1 MESKIQR
8 FLDQYNIPY
17 ETAGRNVKKG
27 NININCPFCDHDDG
41 YHMGIIPTN
50 GYYGCWRN
58 FKHRGRN
65 FARVIKALIDCS
77 WEEAQRLA
85 GKEASFEDGD
95 DLMKMVD
102 ALFEDEHAGEEK
114 VLGGAKSLSLLR
126 NYKPIVS
133 RDGVRGIFWKYLE
146 GRGFT
151 DIYKLVNKYE
161 IYCCLVGEWK
171 MRLVFPMYYNDK
183 LITWQARS
191 VLKDATLPYKDLSV
205 EESVRHPK
213 FFLYN
218 FDSLKKGGKVLMVSE
233 GLFDMLKLDYYS
245 PAGFRAT
252 CLFTKS
258 MTDEQMYL
266 LIELAP
272 LYEEVWLVLDD
283 DAQGHGMSLASELFM
298 IKNLKQ
304 VDVPEEIGDPGAMT
318 EEEVKEFILINML
331 NKRQQ

>member
-1 MESKIQR
+1 MDSKIQR

-17 ETAGRNVKKG
+17 ETSGRNCKK
-27 NININCPFCDHDDG
+27 NQIVICCPLCEHDDG
-41 YHMGIIPTN
+41 FHMGIIPSN
-50 GYYGCWRN
+50 GFYGCWRD

-65 FARVIKALIDCS
+65 FARVIKALLDCS
-77 WEEAQRLA
+77 WEEANRLA
-85 GKEASFEDGD
+85 GKEAAFEDGD

-102 ALFEDEHAGEEK
+102 ALFDDEKEGELK
-114 VLGGAKSLSLLR
+114 VLGGATKLNFPRSWHMIMS
-126 NYKPIVS
+126 S
-133 RDGVRGIFWKYLE
+133 GITAPFWRYLK

-151 DIYKLVNKYE
+151 NIEKLVSKYE
-161 IYCCLVGEWK
+161 IYCCNSGEWK
-171 MRLVFPMYYNDK
+171 KRLVFPMYYNEK

-191 VLKDATLPYKDLSV
+191 IQQGVDLPYKDLSV
-205 EESVRHPK
+205 DLSVRHPK

-218 FDSLKKGGKVLMVSE
+218 FDELKQGGKVLMVSE

-245 PAGFRAT
+245 PRGFRAT

-266 LIELAP
+266 LMELAP

-283 DAQGHGMSLASELFM
+283 DAQGQGMALASELFM

-304 VDVPEEIGDPGAMT
+304 VIVPEEVGDPGAMT
-318 EEEVKEFILINML
+318 EQEVKEFTSTNYG
-331 NKRQQ
+331 R